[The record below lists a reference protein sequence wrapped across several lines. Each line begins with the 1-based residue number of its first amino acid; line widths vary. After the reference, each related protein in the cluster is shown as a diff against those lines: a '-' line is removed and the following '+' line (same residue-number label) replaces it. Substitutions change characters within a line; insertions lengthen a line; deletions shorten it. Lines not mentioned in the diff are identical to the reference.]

1 MARCRRFLVCRY
13 PLWALALLTASGLGG
28 QPLVAQDLK
37 PTVNSATASGATA
50 RLGDLA
56 KLPQPTQY
64 GFHTAEPYRRI
75 AKRNFGESVD
85 PVEQSSAAP
94 STNYSIIANFLGVG
108 NGFPGYSVPDAPPDT
123 NMAVGD
129 TQVLQWV
136 NVSYTICSKTS
147 PYTCGPAILGNTLW
161 HNGIPGTM
169 CANSNDGDILA
180 QFDRKADRWFLSQN
194 VFASPY
200 AVCFAISDTNDA
212 TGTWHVWQ
220 FPVPGAGF
228 PDYPKFGTWPTSG
241 VNNGYYQAWNNF
253 GPGGSGFLGP
263 QICAYDRAAMLAG
276 AAGPTQICFQLPT
289 GSGCNLQRMGCQDSL
304 LPGDLDS
311 PIGPPNKPDGTPQD
325 EFFIGSVAAVDNSH
339 LSLYQ
344 FHADFTTPANS
355 FVLGSPN
362 TILIPIPTYSGSCS
376 GGFGGDCVPSLGGSP
391 MDSLGDRLMY
401 RFAYWND
408 SALLWGIEAAD
419 LVVFQAGTYAPDNTY
434 RLMGSVAQ
442 DKAGD
447 ILLGYSQSSAT
458 THPAIYVAGR
468 TNNDPVGL
476 NNLESELLVV
486 QGNGSQPDTSDRWGD
501 YSAMRI
507 DPVDNCTFWYT
518 TEFYMVT
525 QSFDWSTQIAS
536 AEFSNCHGGGGSA
549 PRQHWYVNFDVEAS
563 GGQTGVRWMEFTN
576 RVATA
581 TTTQL
586 ASSLN
591 PSEVNQFVTFTATVT
606 SVGELPTGNVT
617 FTSNGNPIPE
627 CRNPV
632 PVRQV
637 GNGSVATCT
646 TQSLPAG
653 TDTILATFNDPQG
666 FYGPSSATLAQ
677 MVQDFSL
684 LSIFPGAVTVIQSFN
699 NTNEPFFAQTINL
712 TVQPLYGYGGTV
724 TLSCSVNPVLI
735 NGTCMVNPPSSGSL
749 AGGNLNTTLIISA
762 GSSTPIG
769 SYTVTV
775 TAQDRIGLM
784 RFATLALTVICYTD
798 PIQMPPGGAG
808 RAPVCFA
815 GPPRHYRE

>member
-1 MARCRRFLVCRY
+1 
-13 PLWALALLTASGLGG
+13 
-28 QPLVAQDLK
+28 
-37 PTVNSATASGATA
+37 
-50 RLGDLA
+50 
-56 KLPQPTQY
+56 
-64 GFHTAEPYRRI
+64 
-75 AKRNFGESVD
+75 
-85 PVEQSSAAP
+85 
-94 STNYSIIANFLGVG
+94 
-108 NGFPGYSVPDAPPDT
+108 
-123 NMAVGD
+123 
-129 TQVLQWV
+129 
-136 NVSYTICSKTS
+136 
-147 PYTCGPAILGNTLW
+147 
-161 HNGIPGTM
+161 
-169 CANSNDGDILA
+169 
-180 QFDRKADRWFLSQN
+180 
-194 VFASPY
+194 
-200 AVCFAISDTNDA
+200 
-212 TGTWHVWQ
+212 
-220 FPVPGAGF
+220 
-228 PDYPKFGTWPTSG
+228 
-241 VNNGYYQAWNNF
+241 
-253 GPGGSGFLGP
+253 
-263 QICAYDRAAMLAG
+263 MLAG

-289 GSGCNLQRMGCQDSL
+289 GSGCNLQRIGCQDSL

-434 RLMGSVAQ
+434 RWMGSVAQ